1 MFDGSGM
8 KAHKVKVWQF
18 VQQLRL
24 RVEGDGHSQQQ
35 IGQEDRKVEE
45 TRDSQYTIE
54 MSRRKASGPDY
65 SL

>member
-1 MFDGSGM
+1 M
-8 KAHKVKVWQF
+8 
-18 VQQLRL
+18 
-24 RVEGDGHSQQQ
+24 EGDGHSQQQ

-65 SL
+65 RL